1 MTRDITVSVPDTPV
15 AVGSGFTLVNGAS
28 NAAKGYQLSSPS
40 GAYAGAQFTID
51 YNENDAFSIS
61 AWSISSVTTAK
72 AGTGPTYGFQVDV
85 IYSGSSTTTTVG
97 WVAFDITNDDWN
109 QRHFDFIPSQTVSKI
124 IVTIKLNAY
133 TGAKVVF
140 SDIRIAEGSAWGA
153 GNMVKDPTFQL
164 TTGSPWIQYKKTG
177 SYTFSDQDN
186 TVGDGSGSIQ
196 LSTTAGVSYDKQDDF
211 GAYQVLE
218 LKNYPQFSG
227 QGMTGIYFRGDA
239 KVTSTNGI
247 EGTYGAG
254 FSIYVDVLYEGDKG
268 NLYGITAQFRRDL
281 KNQWQTAERYAAV
294 DSSKNVRAI
303 QIVVL
308 FRKSAGTAVF
318 DNIYLTPLYCTF
330 PYPPPSEKSDGCTY
344 GDPHLA
350 TLDGHPYDCQLMGDF
365 ILAQDPS
372 LTIVTRHSRALF
384 AAVNS
389 MTSFIY
395 GDLTFTFER
404 NRDTA
409 PPLFTVNGKRVTLD
423 PGMTISLPDGS
434 GTVIASGTLEAPLK
448 AIRYDIDLPLTEHHI
463 VLTANVGDY
472 KVQWLQVYPKFPLSS
487 TNMTGGLLG
496 VMNNDTSDDFTTVLG
511 KVVPIDSD
519 LLTIYRDFAWTW
531 KLQDSGLKNEL
542 EENVLIDEPLPTR
555 VIQISDFAAAA
566 VTQAEQACTGIAL
579 YESCVL
585 DVLMSGDAG
594 YANGY
599 NSLERILRS
608 ADASKPLQT
617 SVSDDGDSMQ
627 FRDKVIIIVFSV
639 LGGLLIVGAI
649 VALVIYR
656 QDKKNKREV
665 AGATSTNTNLV
676 S

>member
-1 MTRDITVSVPDTPV
+1 
-15 AVGSGFTLVNGAS
+15 
-28 NAAKGYQLSSPS
+28 
-40 GAYAGAQFTID
+40 
-51 YNENDAFSIS
+51 
-61 AWSISSVTTAK
+61 
-72 AGTGPTYGFQVDV
+72 
-85 IYSGSSTTTTVG
+85 
-97 WVAFDITNDDWN
+97 
-109 QRHFDFIPSQTVSKI
+109 
-124 IVTIKLNAY
+124 
-133 TGAKVVF
+133 
-140 SDIRIAEGSAWGA
+140 
-153 GNMVKDPTFQL
+153 
-164 TTGSPWIQYKKTG
+164 
-177 SYTFSDQDN
+177 
-186 TVGDGSGSIQ
+186 
-196 LSTTAGVSYDKQDDF
+196 
-211 GAYQVLE
+211 
-218 LKNYPQFSG
+218 
-227 QGMTGIYFRGDA
+227 
-239 KVTSTNGI
+239 
-247 EGTYGAG
+247 
-254 FSIYVDVLYEGDKG
+254 
-268 NLYGITAQFRRDL
+268 
-281 KNQWQTAERYAAV
+281 
-294 DSSKNVRAI
+294 
-303 QIVVL
+303 
-308 FRKSAGTAVF
+308 
-318 DNIYLTPLYCTF
+318 
-330 PYPPPSEKSDGCTY
+330 
-344 GDPHLA
+344 
-350 TLDGHPYDCQLMGDF
+350 
-365 ILAQDPS
+365 